1 MDSYFHVMSRDRLP
15 RMRDHPTYQTW
26 TMKVTANGQV
36 SLPAEVRK
44 RWNVELS
51 QSHAVDVVL
60 VHDTAHGLIIHPFD
74 PDFVRKLR
82 GKYARPGQQSSEEGR
97 RQARL
102 EDQEREDARDRAR
115 RVRP

>member
-1 MDSYFHVMSRDRLP
+1 
-15 RMRDHPTYQTW
+15 MRDHPTYQTW
-26 TMKVTANGQV
+26 KMKVSSNGQI

-44 RWNVELS
+44 RWKAELGDND
-51 QSHAVDVVL
+51 AVDVVL
-60 VHDTAHGLIIHPFD
+60 VHDTAHGLIIQPFD

-82 GKYARPGQQSSEEGR
+82 GKYARPGQQSTEEGR

>member
-1 MDSYFHVMSRDRLP
+1 MTS
-15 RMRDHPTYQTW
+15 
-26 TMKVTANGQV
+26 NGQI

-44 RWNVELS
+44 RWNAELGDNG
-51 QSHAVDVVL
+51 AVDVVL
-60 VHDTAHGLIIHPFD
+60 VHDTAHGLIIQPFD

-82 GKYARPGQQSSEEGR
+82 GKYFKPGQQSSEDGR

-115 RVRP
+115 RVRS

>member
-1 MDSYFHVMSRDRLP
+1 
-15 RMRDHPTYQTW
+15 MRDHPTYQSW
-26 TMKVTANGQV
+26 KMKVTSNGQI

-44 RWNVELS
+44 RWKAELGDNN
-51 QSHAVDVVL
+51 AVDVVL
-60 VHDTAHGLIIHPFD
+60 VHDTAHGLIIRPFD

-82 GKYARPGQQSSEEGR
+82 GKYARPGQQSSDEGR